1 MIFAISLVLGK
12 QAEANVIGGVWGP
25 HPSLLLGHLTSLSL
39 SLGLLGLCIFTARVE
54 KRSFRD
60 GRATPPQVTLIV
72 KEQGGLHLRLKEAE
86 ESLVTHGL
94 IHGV

>member
-1 MIFAISLVLGK
+1 MIFATSPVLGK
-12 QAEANVIGGVWGP
+12 QAEAKVFGGVWGP

-39 SLGLLGLCIFTARVE
+39 SLGLLGLCIFTAHVE
-54 KRSFRD
+54 KQSFRE

-72 KEQGGLHLRLKEAE
+72 KEQGGLRLRLEEAV